1 MATFKPPFA
10 YNTGGPI
17 DGTTQYDDLVVGNVN
32 VDYSSDYGGVKWWAS
47 PEESTGDTH
56 QTYPVRNAIEIN
68 DSVLIFIAHKMD
80 FPSGISRPAKLSNYA
95 TRGVQHSTLYV

>member
-47 PEESTGDTH
+47 S
-56 QTYPVRNAIEIN
+56 QVIN
-68 DSVLIFIAHKMD
+68 YGYLKVS
-80 FPSGISRPAKLSNYA
+80 
-95 TRGVQHSTLYV
+95 